1 MKNINNGMNKNKGI
15 ILFVVVLMSFIQ
27 CVDMSIVNIALPV
40 MAKKLAISMATVELV
55 VVSYITVI
63 CSVILVFGRLGDV
76 KGKTKIFQF
85 GVVIFTIASFLCGIS
100 TSFTSLVIFRIL
112 QGIGAAASMANNQGI
127 ITEVFTQNDRGKALG
142 ILASA
147 VALGTMIGPP
157 LGGFILSALNWQ
169 CIFFVNIPIGIVAF
183 ALGLK
188 VLPKGISNNEKI
200 DIKGAILFFITVI
213 SLFSSLIGAQTLGY
227 SNPLIIVSFIV
238 ALISFL
244 TFITLERRVEVPL
257 LDLEIFKNNIFSIS
271 LFCAFVS
278 FVCISAS
285 GIIIP
290 FYLQNTLKIDSA
302 KAGLIMMISPL
313 IITMVSPF
321 SGSLSDKIGAKFLT
335 FLGLIFT
342 SIGFALMSFL
352 DISTPIVGM
361 ILFLA
366 IMAIGNGLFQP
377 SNNSLIMSSAPR
389 NKLGIAGSVNSLVR
403 NLGQIFGVT
412 LATTVLYNFMS
423 YKIGYRVI
431 NYIENRDDVFIFGMR
446 YIYIMLAIICGIGA
460 IITAFRLYS
469 NKLNL
474 IKA

>member
-1 MKNINNGMNKNKGI
+1 
-15 ILFVVVLMSFIQ
+15 
-27 CVDMSIVNIALPV
+27 
-40 MAKKLAISMATVELV
+40 
-55 VVSYITVI
+55 
-63 CSVILVFGRLGDV
+63 
-76 KGKTKIFQF
+76 
-85 GVVIFTIASFLCGIS
+85 
-100 TSFTSLVIFRIL
+100 
-112 QGIGAAASMANNQGI
+112 
-127 ITEVFTQNDRGKALG
+127 
-142 ILASA
+142 
-147 VALGTMIGPP
+147 MIGPP

-169 CIFFVNIPIGIVAF
+169 CIFFVNVPIGIVAF

-188 VLPKGISNNEKI
+188 VLPKGTSNNETI
-200 DIKGAILFFITVI
+200 DIKGAVLFFIAII

-227 SNPLIIVSFIV
+227 SNPLIIISFIV
-238 ALISFL
+238 ALISFII
-244 TFITLERRVEVPL
+244 FIKLENKALVPL
-257 LDLEIFKNNIFSIS
+257 LDLEIFENNVFSIS

-285 GIIIP
+285 GLIIP
-290 FYLQNTLKIDSA
+290 FYLENTLKIDSS

-313 IITMVSPF
+313 IITLVSPF

-342 SIGFALMSFL
+342 SIGFLLMSFL
-352 DISTPIVGM
+352 DINSPIVYM
-361 ILFLA
+361 ILFLG

-377 SNNSLIMSSAPR
+377 SNNSLNNVISPR

-431 NYIENRDDVFIFGMR
+431 NYIESRDDVFIFGMR
-446 YIYIMLAIICGIGA
+446 YVYIVLAIICGIGA

-474 IKA
+474 IEE